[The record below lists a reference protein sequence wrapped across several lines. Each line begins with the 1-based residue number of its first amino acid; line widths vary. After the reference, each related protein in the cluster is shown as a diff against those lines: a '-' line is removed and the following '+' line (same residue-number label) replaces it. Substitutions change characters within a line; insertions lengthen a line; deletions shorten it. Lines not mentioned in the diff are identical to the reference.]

1 MADEFKLIK
10 KRSSLKAKLTTFT
23 NYLDIVSSCQSLSEL
38 QRLEL
43 QSRFAKIDALY
54 EDFDNLQ
61 TEIESLDTSVA
72 KVEEAYVAR
81 QQFEDLYHPL
91 VARARS
97 LLASVAPSEQIFEC
111 AVSGG
116 AASMQGGNG
125 SRNFVRLP
133 KVALPEY
140 HGSYQFWLEYRDTY
154 ISLIHKN
161 TDIDPINKFHYL
173 RASLKGS
180 AAEIIKNLDFT
191 SDNYQ
196 VAWDLLCERYNNNRL
211 LINNHVQALFNA
223 TPIQKESCSSL
234 RQLIDLINKNLRA
247 LKTLNEPTDSWD
259 TLLVYMMSNKLDSV
273 TSRGW
278 EEFRNSLSQSPSL
291 SEFCTFISNKADL
304 LETLEEK
311 SNSKLTKQEYF
322 KPKSFIIATNKNYSN
337 TNTNLIIKKCPMCS
351 LDHLLYTCET
361 FRNLPIET
369 RIKKAK
375 EFKVCM
381 NCLRSGH
388 IEKRCR
394 LSGCKYC
401 KSKHNT
407 LLHLDQSIPLPQI
420 PMPSTSNNVALS
432 ADAIQPAT
440 SSHILLST
448 ALVRVVSNSGE
459 RHDARVLL
467 DNVKAVH
474 LELVTDL
481 TKESYMAALN
491 RFVSRRGKPRN
502 ILSDNGTN
510 FVGTSNELQ
519 RFLHSS
525 NVASDMVQEGIQFS
539 FAPPYSPHFNGLA
552 EAVVRS
558 TKHHLKRL
566 LKLTHL
572 TYEEMSTCLTQIEA
586 ILNSRPLTPLSSDP
600 CDYSALTPAHLLI
613 GRPLTSIPH
622 PQVADVNITRLDR
635 YHRIEHIK
643 QHFWRRFNI
652 EYVSMLQQKTKWST
666 SSGNLVLG
674 TLVLIKDKLLP
685 PLLWSLGRV
694 VQVYPGSD
702 GVTRVVE
709 VKTKN
714 GTIRRAFNNV
724 CPLPLH

>member
-116 AASMQGGNG
+116 AASMQ
-125 SRNFVRLP
+125 
-133 KVALPEY
+133 A
-140 HGSYQFWLEYRDTY
+140 
-154 ISLIHKN
+154 
-161 TDIDPINKFHYL
+161 
-173 RASLKGS
+173 
-180 AAEIIKNLDFT
+180 
-191 SDNYQ
+191 
-196 VAWDLLCERYNNNRL
+196 
-211 LINNHVQALFNA
+211 
-223 TPIQKESCSSL
+223 
-234 RQLIDLINKNLRA
+234 
-247 LKTLNEPTDSWD
+247 
-259 TLLVYMMSNKLDSV
+259 
-273 TSRGW
+273 
-278 EEFRNSLSQSPSL
+278 
-291 SEFCTFISNKADL
+291 
-304 LETLEEK
+304 
-311 SNSKLTKQEYF
+311 
-322 KPKSFIIATNKNYSN
+322 
-337 TNTNLIIKKCPMCS
+337 
-351 LDHLLYTCET
+351 
-361 FRNLPIET
+361 
-369 RIKKAK
+369 
-375 EFKVCM
+375 
-381 NCLRSGH
+381 
-388 IEKRCR
+388 
-394 LSGCKYC
+394 
-401 KSKHNT
+401 
-407 LLHLDQSIPLPQI
+407 
-420 PMPSTSNNVALS
+420 
-432 ADAIQPAT
+432 
-440 SSHILLST
+440 
-448 ALVRVVSNSGE
+448 
-459 RHDARVLL
+459 
-467 DNVKAVH
+467 VKAVH

-558 TKHHLKRL
+558 MKHHLKRL

>member
-1 MADEFKLIK
+1 MCSFRRRSIDASFGESGEQQRRAARRPCSFGQRYKAQNLQPIMGQLPTERTLLEFPFYNTSVDYAGPILIASRKGRGCQLIK
-10 KRSSLKAKLTTFT
+10 S
-23 NYLDIVSSCQSLSEL
+23 
-38 QRLEL
+38 
-43 QSRFAKIDALY
+43 
-54 EDFDNLQ
+54 
-61 TEIESLDTSVA
+61 
-72 KVEEAYVAR
+72 
-81 QQFEDLYHPL
+81 
-91 VARARS
+91 
-97 LLASVAPSEQIFEC
+97 
-111 AVSGG
+111 
-116 AASMQGGNG
+116 
-125 SRNFVRLP
+125 
-133 KVALPEY
+133 
-140 HGSYQFWLEYRDTY
+140 Y
-154 ISLIHKN
+154 ISI
-161 TDIDPINKFHYL
+161 F
-173 RASLKGS
+173 
-180 AAEIIKNLDFT
+180 
-191 SDNYQ
+191 
-196 VAWDLLCERYNNNRL
+196 VC
-211 LINNHVQALFNA
+211 QA
-223 TPIQKESCSSL
+223 
-234 RQLIDLINKNLRA
+234 
-247 LKTLNEPTDSWD
+247 
-259 TLLVYMMSNKLDSV
+259 
-273 TSRGW
+273 
-278 EEFRNSLSQSPSL
+278 
-291 SEFCTFISNKADL
+291 
-304 LETLEEK
+304 
-311 SNSKLTKQEYF
+311 
-322 KPKSFIIATNKNYSN
+322 
-337 TNTNLIIKKCPMCS
+337 
-351 LDHLLYTCET
+351 
-361 FRNLPIET
+361 
-369 RIKKAK
+369 
-375 EFKVCM
+375 
-381 NCLRSGH
+381 
-388 IEKRCR
+388 
-394 LSGCKYC
+394 
-401 KSKHNT
+401 
-407 LLHLDQSIPLPQI
+407 
-420 PMPSTSNNVALS
+420 
-432 ADAIQPAT
+432 
-440 SSHILLST
+440 
-448 ALVRVVSNSGE
+448 
-459 RHDARVLL
+459 
-467 DNVKAVH
+467 VKAVH

-558 TKHHLKRL
+558 MKHHLKRL

>member
-116 AASMQGGNG
+116 AASMQ
-125 SRNFVRLP
+125 
-133 KVALPEY
+133 
-140 HGSYQFWLEYRDTY
+140 
-154 ISLIHKN
+154 
-161 TDIDPINKFHYL
+161 
-173 RASLKGS
+173 
-180 AAEIIKNLDFT
+180 
-191 SDNYQ
+191 
-196 VAWDLLCERYNNNRL
+196 
-211 LINNHVQALFNA
+211 
-223 TPIQKESCSSL
+223 
-234 RQLIDLINKNLRA
+234 
-247 LKTLNEPTDSWD
+247 
-259 TLLVYMMSNKLDSV
+259 
-273 TSRGW
+273 
-278 EEFRNSLSQSPSL
+278 
-291 SEFCTFISNKADL
+291 
-304 LETLEEK
+304 
-311 SNSKLTKQEYF
+311 
-322 KPKSFIIATNKNYSN
+322 
-337 TNTNLIIKKCPMCS
+337 
-351 LDHLLYTCET
+351 
-361 FRNLPIET
+361 
-369 RIKKAK
+369 
-375 EFKVCM
+375 
-381 NCLRSGH
+381 
-388 IEKRCR
+388 
-394 LSGCKYC
+394 
-401 KSKHNT
+401 
-407 LLHLDQSIPLPQI
+407 
-420 PMPSTSNNVALS
+420 
-432 ADAIQPAT
+432 
-440 SSHILLST
+440 
-448 ALVRVVSNSGE
+448 
-459 RHDARVLL
+459 
-467 DNVKAVH
+467 VKAVH

>member
-116 AASMQGGNG
+116 AASMQ
-125 SRNFVRLP
+125 
-133 KVALPEY
+133 
-140 HGSYQFWLEYRDTY
+140 
-154 ISLIHKN
+154 
-161 TDIDPINKFHYL
+161 
-173 RASLKGS
+173 
-180 AAEIIKNLDFT
+180 
-191 SDNYQ
+191 
-196 VAWDLLCERYNNNRL
+196 
-211 LINNHVQALFNA
+211 
-223 TPIQKESCSSL
+223 
-234 RQLIDLINKNLRA
+234 
-247 LKTLNEPTDSWD
+247 
-259 TLLVYMMSNKLDSV
+259 
-273 TSRGW
+273 
-278 EEFRNSLSQSPSL
+278 
-291 SEFCTFISNKADL
+291 
-304 LETLEEK
+304 
-311 SNSKLTKQEYF
+311 
-322 KPKSFIIATNKNYSN
+322 
-337 TNTNLIIKKCPMCS
+337 
-351 LDHLLYTCET
+351 
-361 FRNLPIET
+361 
-369 RIKKAK
+369 
-375 EFKVCM
+375 
-381 NCLRSGH
+381 
-388 IEKRCR
+388 
-394 LSGCKYC
+394 
-401 KSKHNT
+401 
-407 LLHLDQSIPLPQI
+407 
-420 PMPSTSNNVALS
+420 
-432 ADAIQPAT
+432 
-440 SSHILLST
+440 

-558 TKHHLKRL
+558 MKHHLKRL